1 MAASPKVPARRH
13 SAWVRYGRYAVSAA
27 LLAILIIKID
37 PDDFVPPNR
46 SLPGTLA
53 FLFSGMLLMG
63 LSFVVGAWRWQRVL
77 AVYDQHIPMRV
88 LLKHYFAGQFVGN
101 ALPSTV
107 GGDVLRISRSSKDT
121 GSTEVA
127 FASVVLERLTGFVAL
142 PVLTLIG
149 FMMRPDLFGVS
160 RSWIALVI
168 AFGTLLVLAAILVLA
183 ASPRLAGR
191 FVHRANWTRF
201 IGIVHVGVDRLRR
214 DKRDAL
220 GAIVAAFAYQ
230 MTVLAAVYCAV
241 HTIGLTIPNGAVFA
255 YIPAVAMV
263 QVLPI
268 SVGGLGVRE
277 GMLALLLQ
285 PLGVPTGQAVA
296 LGLLWYAMM
305 IVVSVA
311 GAPAFAVG
319 HRGHEPASARSP
331 RHRRQPAPAT
341 VDQP

>member
-1 MAASPKVPARRH
+1 MAVSRTAPARRH
-13 SAWVRYGRYAVSAA
+13 SPWVRWGRYGVSAV
-27 LLAILIIKID
+27 LLAILLIKID
-37 PDDFVPPNR
+37 PSDFVPPHR

-53 FLFSGMLLMG
+53 FLFSGLLLMA
-63 LSFVVGAWRWQRVL
+63 LSFVVGAWRWQRTL
-77 AVYDQHIPMRV
+77 AVYDQHIPMRI

-107 GGDVLRISRSSKDT
+107 GGDVLRISRCSKDT

-142 PVLTLIG
+142 PLLTLIG
-149 FMMRPDLFGVS
+149 FTMNPSLFGES
-160 RSWIALVI
+160 RSWIAIVT
-168 AFGTLLVLAAILVLA
+168 AVVTLLALGAILLLA

-191 FVHRANWTRF
+191 FVHRSNWTRF
-201 IGIVHVGVDRLRR
+201 IGIVHVGVDKMRH

-220 GAIVAAFAYQ
+220 GALAAAFAYQ

-277 GMLALLLQ
+277 GLLALLLV

-296 LGLLWYAMM
+296 LGLLWYAMT

-311 GAPAFAVG
+311 GAPAFAIG
-319 HRGHEPASARSP
+319 HHGEARHHRPRPAAAAAD
-331 RHRRQPAPAT
+331 RR
-341 VDQP
+341 

>member
-1 MAASPKVPARRH
+1 MAATPTAPARRH
-13 SAWVRYGRYAVSAA
+13 SPWVRWGRYVVSLG
-27 LLAILIIKID
+27 LLAVLLVKID
-37 PDDFVPPNR
+37 PDDFVPPDR

-53 FLFSGMLLMG
+53 FLFSGLLLMA
-63 LSFVVGAWRWQRVL
+63 LSFVVAAWRWQRTL
-77 AVYDQHIPMRV
+77 AVYDQHIPLRV

-107 GGDVLRISRSSKDT
+107 GGDVLRISRCSKDT

-142 PVLTLIG
+142 PVLTLVG
-149 FMMRPDLFGVS
+149 FLIRPDLFGES
-160 RSWIALVI
+160 RSWIAVVT
-168 AFGTLLVLAAILVLA
+168 AFATLAALAAILLLS

-230 MTVLAAVYCAV
+230 MTVLASVYCAV

-255 YIPAVAMV
+255 YIPAVAML

-277 GMLALLLQ
+277 GLLALLLV

-296 LGLLWYAMM
+296 LGLLWYAMT

-311 GAPAFAVG
+311 GAPAFAIG
-319 HRGHEPASARSP
+319 HHGHVAKVDP
-331 RHRRQPAPAT
+331 RPTSRPAT
-341 VDQP
+341 AAAERR

>member
-1 MAASPKVPARRH
+1 MAATPTGHARRH
-13 SAWVRYGRYAVSAA
+13 SPWVRWSRYAVSAA
-27 LLAILIIKID
+27 LLAVLLVKID
-37 PDDFVPPNR
+37 PDDFVPPHR
-46 SLPGTLA
+46 SLPGVLA
-53 FLFSGMLLMG
+53 FLCSGLLLMA

-142 PVLTLIG
+142 PLLTFIG
-149 FMMRPDLFGVS
+149 FAMRPDLVEDS
-160 RSWIALVI
+160 RAWIAIVT
-168 AFGTLLVLAAILVLA
+168 AVATLLALAAILLLA
-183 ASPRLAGR
+183 ANPKLAGR

-214 DKRDAL
+214 DRRDAL
-220 GAIVAAFAYQ
+220 GALVAAVAYQ

-255 YIPAVAMV
+255 FIPAVAMV

-277 GMLALLLQ
+277 GMLALLLV

-296 LGLLWYAMM
+296 LGLLWYAMT

-311 GAPAFAVG
+311 GAPAFAIG
-319 HRGHEPASARSP
+319 HHGHVRPAAAAAE
-331 RHRRQPAPAT
+331 RR
-341 VDQP
+341 

>member
-1 MAASPKVPARRH
+1 MAVPPTVPARRH
-13 SAWVRYGRYAVSAA
+13 SPWVRWGRYVVSAA
-27 LLAILIIKID
+27 LLAILIAKID
-37 PDDFVPPNR
+37 PDDFVPPDR

-53 FLFSGMLLMG
+53 FLFSGMALMG
-63 LSFVVGAWRWQRVL
+63 LSFVVAAWRWQRVL

-88 LLKHYFAGQFVGN
+88 LLKHYLAGQFVGN

-107 GGDVLRISRSSKDT
+107 GGDVLRISRCSKDT
-121 GSTEVA
+121 GSTEIA

-142 PVLTLIG
+142 PLLTFVG
-149 FMMRPDLFGVS
+149 FIARPDLFGVP
-160 RSWIALVI
+160 RSWIAILV
-168 AFGTLLVLAAILVLA
+168 AVGTLLLLAVILLLA

-191 FVHRANWTRF
+191 FVHNTNWTRF

-214 DKRDAL
+214 DRRDAMAAL
-220 GAIVAAFAYQ
+220 VASVAYQ

-255 YIPAVAMV
+255 YVPAVAMM

-277 GMLALLLQ
+277 GMLALLLH

-296 LGLLWYAMM
+296 VGLLWYAMT
-305 IVVSVA
+305 IVVSLV
-311 GAPAFAVG
+311 GAPAFAIG
-319 HRGHEPASARSP
+319 HHGQ
-331 RHRRQPAPAT
+331 RHQPATAV
-341 VDQP
+341 VDPTGRQ